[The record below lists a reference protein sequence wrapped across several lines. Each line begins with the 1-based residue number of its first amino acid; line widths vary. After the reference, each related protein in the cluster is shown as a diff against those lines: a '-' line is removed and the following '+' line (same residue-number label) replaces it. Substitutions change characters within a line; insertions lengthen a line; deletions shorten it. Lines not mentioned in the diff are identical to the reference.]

1 MMKKI
6 LLSIICLLSLGSCS
20 ILTTQNSSTSSSGST
35 SSGED
40 VSSDDSTSVD
50 DSSYEIITSEN
61 YQPPI

>member
-6 LLSIICLLSLGSCS
+6 LLSIICALSLGSCS
-20 ILTTQNSSTSSSGST
+20 ILVTQNSSTSSSGST

-50 DSSYEIITSEN
+50 DSSY
-61 YQPPI
+61 